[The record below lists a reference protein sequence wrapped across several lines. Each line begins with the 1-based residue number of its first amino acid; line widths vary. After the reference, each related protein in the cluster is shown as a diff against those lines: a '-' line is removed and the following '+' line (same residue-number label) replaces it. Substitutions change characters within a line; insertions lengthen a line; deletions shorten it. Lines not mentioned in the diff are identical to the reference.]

1 MGGLE
6 SLRKWLRA
14 RLFLTNYRPVPLTE
28 YAVFNGTVYSKI
40 NNKPNRAAE
49 APAGKETDAL
59 EDYELGSDSCP
70 LQLSRVLPP
79 SNSKEDP
86 DRLLPL
92 VSEVTTKGHSVLI
105 FCGTRRNCEVTAA
118 MVAKHLES
126 LSQGDNNASNHALTA
141 ARQELISQI
150 EDAMSASLSPGL
162 GETILAGVAW
172 HHAGLSQEEKAG
184 IEAGYRS
191 GTLQVLAA
199 TSTLAAGVNLP
210 ARRVILRSN
219 LIFGRSAVDRAMYL
233 QMVGRAGRAGQS
245 PVGEAY
251 ILGGGS
257 DVKQKNWIAVCKL
270 ITAPVPVLQ
279 SQLLVNELASNEQEM
294 QQEQGQGQQQKEDP
308 SSSTTKLVLD
318 GQLQRLLVESV
329 ANGAVSRSVDVQS
342 LLQNTFAAHQHPWVT
357 MVAAARNALR
367 VLQQEKRLLQC
378 YGDNGSFWKSTN
390 SGIAV

>member
-1 MGGLE
+1 MIFFPFFFLFSAVGGLE
-6 SLRKWLRA
+6 TLRKWLHA

-28 YAVFNGTVYSKI
+28 YAVFNGTVYAKI
-40 NNKPNRAAE
+40 NNRPNRAAPSTGTE
-49 APAGKETDAL
+49 ANVV

-70 LQLSRVLPP
+70 LELSRVLPP

-92 VSEVTTKGHSVLI
+92 VSEVTTQGHSVLI

-126 LSQGDNNASNHALTA
+126 ISLAQTTQIKEQQNDSNVPLLSA
-141 ARQELISQI
+141 ARQDLISQI

-162 GETILAGVAW
+162 RETILAGVAW

-184 IEAGYRS
+184 IEAGYRN

-219 LIFGRSAVDRAMYL
+219 LIFGRAAVERAMYL

-251 ILGGGS
+251 IIGGGS
-257 DVKQKNWIAVCKL
+257 DTKQKNWVAVCKL

-279 SQLLVNELASNEQEM
+279 SQLLVNEPAASNEQQN
-294 QQEQGQGQQQKEDP
+294 QQLGQGQGQTVEEP
-308 SSSTTKLVLD
+308 ASSL
-318 GQLQRLLVESV
+318 
-329 ANGAVSRSVDVQS
+329 
-342 LLQNTFAAHQHPWVT
+342 F
-357 MVAAARNALR
+357 
-367 VLQQEKRLLQC
+367 
-378 YGDNGSFWKSTN
+378 
-390 SGIAV
+390 